1 MDISDIKLP
10 PNNTDAEKW
19 VLCCVFLDNDSM
31 YILDNIQL
39 SPNDFYQ
46 KEHVY
51 IFEAITQLRNSKKTI
66 DIITVWDQLT
76 KNGNLEIIWWTDY
89 LYDISLF
96 LITPSVCAEY
106 AKIVKEKS
114 VLRAIL
120 KVSQQIIGEV
130 YSEKDTSNIIENI
143 EKNIFSLIQYN
154 QWDSLK
160 HISELLNTRVEEL
173 MYIADH
179 PDEIEH
185 AKTMSGYPSLDKVTA
200 WFKPGE
206 LIILAA
212 RPSMG
217 KTAFSLNLLLNAAIE
232 QRKYVAFFSLE
243 MSSQSIIDRM
253 LSTETG
259 IAMWNIQRWLLWD
272 DDYTKIGESIAKLS
286 EFNIYIDDE
295 SNTLPVIKSKLRKVA
310 VEKWKIDLVVIDY
323 LGLINTSGMKYAG
336 NRVQEVSEVSRSLK
350 EIAKE
355 MKCPII
361 ALSQLSRENEKRPDK
376 KPILS
381 DLRDSGSIE
390 QDADLVIFLYRDEYY
405 DPDTDRKGI
414 TDVLVRKN
422 RNGEVWDVE
431 LRFIGSKMKFEEL

>member
-10 PNNTDAEKW
+10 PHNTEAEKG
-19 VLCCVFLDNDSM
+19 VLCCIFLDNDSM
-31 YILDNIQL
+31 YLLDSMQI
-39 SPNDFYQ
+39 SPADFYQ
-46 KEHVY
+46 KEHNY
-51 IFEAITQLRNSKKTI
+51 IFEAITQLRNNKRTI
-66 DIITVWDQLT
+66 DVITVWDQLT
-76 KNGNLEIIWWTDY
+76 KNGNLDIIWGTDY
-89 LYDISLF
+89 LYDISLY
-96 LITPSVCAEY
+96 LITPSVCSEY
-106 AKIVKEKS
+106 GKIVKEKS
-114 VLRAIL
+114 ILRSVL
-120 KVSQQIIGEV
+120 KVSQSIIGDV
-130 YSEKDTSNIIENI
+130 YSEKDTPTIIESI

-160 HISELLNTRVEEL
+160 HISELLNMRVEEL

-179 PDEIEH
+179 PDEIERS
-185 AKTMSGYPSLDKVTA
+185 KTMSGYPSLDKITS

-217 KTAFSLNLLLNAAIE
+217 KTAFSLNLLLNAAIG
-232 QRKYVAFFSLE
+232 QNKSVAFFSLE

-259 IAMWNIQRWLLWD
+259 IAMGNIQKGLLWD

-295 SNTLPVIKSKLRKVA
+295 SNTLPVIKSKLRKIV
-310 VEKWKIDLVVIDY
+310 VEKGKMDLVVIDY
-323 LGLINTSGMKYAG
+323 LGLINTSGMRYAG
-336 NRVQEVSEVSRSLK
+336 NRVQEVGELSRSLK

-414 TDVLVRKN
+414 TDILVRKN